1 MTREWSRGRGSAA
14 QTVALLVCTFV
25 VYLPALGGGY
35 LWDDHLY
42 VTGNPA
48 LRSLSGLADIWRIP
62 PTTRQYYP
70 LTFTSFWLEYR
81 AWGDAPLGYHATN
94 VILHAVNALLV
105 WRVLA
110 ALEVPGAL
118 LAAWL
123 FALHPVNVESVAW
136 IAERKNVLSGC
147 FALLATLAWT
157 GFLAQGGRHRLA
169 VTALAFTCALLSK
182 TQVCTL
188 PLVFAL
194 IAWWKQPLAWR
205 RSIPPLVPLGVLSV
219 AAAAVTILCEPT
231 VTRAALPLP
240 ALRPIERILV
250 AGRAVWFYAAS
261 LLWPVNLVAVYGH
274 WPVDATAVA
283 DWAWPLALAVALAGL
298 WSVQRQFGRGPFVAV
313 AAFIACLLPVLGLVD
328 FNFMRFSFVADHF
341 QYLASVPLIALGA
354 AAAARCTAVLSGGV
368 APARAIGRV
377 VAAGLVLML
386 ALASWRRAEIHRDE
400 ESLWRDNLARDP
412 DSAVAHNHLGSVLLA
427 RRAFDAASAQFAAA
441 ARVAPGFADAHNN
454 WGTALKEQGRL
465 DDALAQ
471 YSEAMRLNPAD
482 PVVHNNLGVARHM
495 TGDSAAALQ
504 QFAQAVQLDPTYA
517 QAQDNWGR
525 VLLDLGR
532 PEEAID
538 HLRIAVRLEPTD
550 ARGQLTLG
558 VTLLTLGRADEAR
571 VALGA
576 AVALDPTSADAHH
589 HLGVALGMIGRL
601 DESLDHLATA
611 AHLNPGDADIQN
623 HWGVALSLSGRHDDA
638 IGRFESA
645 IRIRPDDAD
654 ARANLAKLLAQR
666 PEATRNP

>member
-1 MTREWSRGRGSAA
+1 MTRA
-14 QTVALLVCTFV
+14 VALLACTV
-25 VYLPALGGGY
+25 AVYLPALGGGY

-48 LRSLSGLADIWRIP
+48 LRSLAGLADIWRIP
-62 PTTRQYYP
+62 PSTRQYYP

-81 AWGDAPLGYHATN
+81 LWGDAPLGYHATN
-94 VILHAVNALLV
+94 VVLHAINALLV

-110 ALEVPGAL
+110 ALEIPGAF
-118 LAAWL
+118 LAAWV

-147 FALLATLAWT
+147 FALVATLAWT
-157 GFLAQGGRHRLA
+157 GFLARGDRNRLVVA
-169 VTALAFTCALLSK
+169 ALAFACAVLSK

-194 IAWWKQPLAWR
+194 LAWWKQPAAWR
-205 RSIPPLVPLGVLSV
+205 RAIVPLLPLAVLSV
-219 AAAAVTILCEPT
+219 AAAAVTVLCEPT
-231 VTRAALPLP
+231 VTREALPLP
-240 ALRPIERILV
+240 ALQPVERVLV

-261 LLWPVNLVAVYGH
+261 LLWPVNLVAVYRR
-274 WPVDATAVA
+274 WPVDATGVA
-283 DWAWPLALAVALAGL
+283 DWAFPLALAGTLVGL
-298 WSVQRQFGRGPFVAV
+298 WSLQRRLGRGPFVAV

-354 AAAARCTAVLSGGV
+354 APATRGMAALGTSAGPGI
-368 APARAIGRV
+368 AIGR
-377 VAAGLVLML
+377 AAAAAIVLVL
-386 ALASWRRAEIHRDE
+386 AVISWRRAEIHRDE
-400 ESLWRDNLARDP
+400 ESLWRDNVARDP
-412 DSAVAHNHLGSVLLA
+412 GSAVAHNHLGSVLLA
-427 RRAFDAASAQFAAA
+427 RRQFDAASAEFAAA
-441 ARVAPGFADAHNN
+441 ARIAPGFADAHNN

-465 DDALAQ
+465 GDAVAR
-471 YSEAMRLNPAD
+471 YAEALRLHPAD

-495 TGDSAAALQ
+495 TGDSAAALRH
-504 QFAQAVQLDPTYA
+504 FARAVELDPTYA

-532 PEEAID
+532 PEEAVE
-538 HLRIAVRLEPTD
+538 HLRIAVRLEPNR
-550 ARGQLTLG
+550 ASGQLTLG
-558 VTLLTLGRADEAR
+558 VTLLNLSRAGEAS
-571 VALGA
+571 VALGE

-601 DESLDHLATA
+601 DESVDHLATA
-611 AHLNPGDADIQN
+611 ARLDPGDADIQN

-638 IGRFESA
+638 IARFETA
-645 IRIRPDDAD
+645 LRLRPDDAD
-654 ARANLAKLLAQR
+654 ARTNLAKLLAQR
-666 PEATRNP
+666 QEVPRNP